1 VLGLVAAAMFI
12 ALNGFF
18 VAAEFALV
26 KVRATQ
32 LDSSERKGDVRAVV
46 AHEIISRLDRYLG
59 VTQFGITVASLG
71 LGWVGEPAFTGIFEN
86 ASSSLTGHS
95 LPHGAHLIVVACAFF
110 FLTLVNV
117 LLGELVPKL
126 YAIQRSEKTALLVA
140 RPIRLVYVVFR
151 PVLWILEGA
160 TRALLRAMGLSSDVA
175 SFAHDSEADVL
186 SALSTTMLRSPGG
199 REKKDLVERVIRFSQ
214 RTARQAMVPRVDVIS
229 LPLGTSGEGAARFL
243 RKHQFSR
250 VLLTKSR
257 SLDDVVGYLYGKD
270 FWLDPAVEKAPDLSG
285 VRRDILIVAETQSA
299 LDVMRQMQHEET
311 PIAVVVDE
319 YGGTSG
325 IVTMEDLL
333 EEIVGE
339 IKDEL
344 DEEPARVTRIPGER
358 AAWEV
363 DGRTPMEELR
373 AFGVGFDEE
382 EAESGESIGALLLD
396 RLGRLPRP
404 RDRVSFGNAMLEVVA
419 VQKRRV
425 LRVRVSLRQSEVPPP

>member
-1 VLGLVAAAMFI
+1 VLAFAAAALFI

-32 LDSSERKGDVRAVV
+32 LDSSERKGDVRAVL
-46 AHEIISRLDRYLG
+46 AQQIIGRLDRYLG

-71 LGWVGEPAFTGIFEN
+71 LGWVGEPAFTGVFEQI
-86 ASSSLTGHS
+86 STTVTGHV
-95 LPHGAHLIVVACAFF
+95 LPHVAHLVVVACAFF
-110 FLTLVNV
+110 CLTLVHV

-140 RPIRLVYVVFR
+140 RPIRFIYVVFR
-151 PVLWILEGA
+151 PVLWVLEAA
-160 TRALLRAMGLSSDVA
+160 THALLRAMGLSSDVA
-175 SFAHDSEADVL
+175 SFAHESEADVL
-186 SALSTTMLRSPGG
+186 SALSTTMMRSPGG
-199 REKKDLVERVIRFSQ
+199 REKTDLVERVIRFSQ
-214 RTARQAMVPRVDVIS
+214 RTARHAMVPRVDVVS
-229 LPLGTSGEGAARFL
+229 LPVGTPGADAARFL

-250 VLLTKSR
+250 VLLTKDR

-270 FWLDPAVEKAPDLSG
+270 FWLDPAVEKAPDLLG
-285 VRRDILIVAETQSA
+285 VRRNVLIVAETQSA
-299 LDVMRQMQHEET
+299 VDVMRQMQREET

-344 DEEPARVTRIPGER
+344 DEEPARVTEIPGER

-373 AFGVGFDEE
+373 SFGVRFDEE
-382 EAESGESIGALLLD
+382 EAAPGESIGAVLLD
-396 RLGRLPRP
+396 RLGRIPRP
-404 RDRVSFGNAMLEVVA
+404 KDRVSFGNATLEVVA